1 MGVYGLE
8 TFLERNRPNAYC
20 YDVNIKELADKFRSE
35 TGKVP
40 EVLIDGSNC
49 LRKLYDGSDDH
60 WILGGQLK
68 EFVETTKKL
77 VTAFKNAGVRPHFCF
92 VNAMPKGRLETWIE
106 RRNSNIKKVVE
117 IFTMIQQSTDYS
129 REYMLPPIVGAVGHL
144 VPRLECN
151 CDVTV
156 VNEENHTEY
165 IAKYAREH
173 QSFAILSQDSAFVL
187 MNGAKYY
194 LSLKYLNLDTLTTIT
209 YSKEGLMEFLGLNH
223 RELVHLAPLLSNK
236 LFPLNKVNN
245 FLENLGPRKNFEYL
259 DIFEILPCVVKY
271 IKERNIP
278 NERDYQYLEKISLD
292 ICGTN
297 EMAND
302 LETCIRI
309 FMLDSKKSPNEAPHN
324 SMESDANW
332 MKILQRANERNENCE
347 ITEYLNSLMLGDDYR
362 LSVALENYSD
372 VNLVPTARLYLP
384 LRQRIYGVLFF
395 EKPTVSYVKEWCIEG
410 MECPTKSSEVE
421 IKQIKG
427 IETLHPGLLK
437 LWSDNFPDDKR
448 WQLFVEILTDKLKL
462 DATKLKNLGFP
473 FAVPV
478 AVLFYVVK
486 ENGKLLSETEIDV
499 ILIQAAALQFYSA
512 DYIKAMRSQL
522 RSSPVLTKRAVEIST
537 IFTRGVAIVLL
548 LLSACGF
555 PLNKVSN

>member
-35 TGKVP
+35 TGKEP

-49 LRKLYDGSDDH
+49 LRSLYDKNDDH

-77 VTAFKNAGVRPHFCF
+77 ITAFKNAGVRPHFCF

-106 RRNSNIKKVVE
+106 RRNLHIKQVVE
-117 IFTMIQQSTDYS
+117 IFKMIQQSTDYS
-129 REYMLPPIVGAVGHL
+129 REYLLPPIVGAVGHL

-194 LSLKYLNLDTLTTIT
+194 LSLKYLNFDTLTTIT

-223 RELVHLAPLLSNK
+223 RELVHLAPLLSNE
-236 LFPLNKVNN
+236 LFPMNKVNN
-245 FLENLGPRKNFEYL
+245 FLEKLGPRKKYKYP
-259 DIFEILPCVVKY
+259 DIFKILPCVVKY

-278 NERDYQYLEKISLD
+278 NEGDYQYLEKISLD

-297 EMAND
+297 EM
-302 LETCIRI
+302 
-309 FMLDSKKSPNEAPHN
+309 
-324 SMESDANW
+324 ESDVNW
-332 MKILQRANERNENCE
+332 MKILQRANEKNEKCE
-347 ITEYLNSLMLGDDYR
+347 ITEYMNSLMLGDDYR

-372 VNLVPTARLYLP
+372 NNLVPTARLYLP

-410 MECPTKSSEVE
+410 MECPTEPSEVE
-421 IKQIKG
+421 IKWIKS

-437 LWSDNFPDDKR
+437 LWSDNFPNDKR
-448 WQLFVEILTDKLKL
+448 WQLFVDILTDKLKL

-478 AVLFYVVK
+478 AVLFYVLQ

-555 PLNKVSN
+555 PLKKDEIYHLYKGMKDLVMPCKSWRS

>member
-1 MGVYGLE
+1 MGVFGLE

-35 TGKVP
+35 TGKEP

-92 VNAMPKGRLETWIE
+92 VNAMPKGRLETWTK

-117 IFTMIQQSTDYS
+117 IFKMIQKSTDYS
-129 REYMLPPIVGAVGHL
+129 KEYLLPPIVGAVGHL

-194 LSLKYLNLDTLTTIT
+194 LSLKYLNFDTLTTIT

-245 FLENLGPRKNFEYL
+245 FLENLGPRKNYEYL

-324 SMESDANW
+324 SMESDVNW
-332 MKILQRANERNENCE
+332 MKVLQRANERNEKCE
-347 ITEYLNSLMLGDDYR
+347 ITEYMNSLMLGDDYR
-362 LSVALENYSD
+362 LSVALENY
-372 VNLVPTARLYLP
+372 NLK
-384 LRQRIYGVLFF
+384 QDIVLSA
-395 EKPTVSYVKEWCIEG
+395 T
-410 MECPTKSSEVE
+410 
-421 IKQIKG
+421 
-427 IETLHPGLLK
+427 ETLHPGLLK
-437 LWSDNFPDDKR
+437 LWSDNFPNDKR
-448 WQLFVEILTDKLKL
+448 WQLFVEILTEKLKL

-478 AVLFYVVK
+478 AVLFYVLQ

-512 DYIKAMRSQL
+512 DYIKTMRSQL
-522 RSSPVLTKRAVEIST
+522 RSSPLLTKRAVEIST

-555 PLNKVSN
+555 PLNKDEIYHLYKTMKDLVMPRKSWRS